1 LPRQRRGQLHDR
13 SVLRHQR
20 RPSHLLTM
28 KKTIAAGMMGNVLEW
43 YDFGLYGFFAPII
56 AELFF
61 PSDDKAAPLL
71 STFGVFAAGFL
82 MRPVGA
88 AVFGHFGDR
97 IGRKKTLAA
106 SVILMAVPTGLMGVL
121 PTHAQAGLLAPLLLT
136 VLRLAQGLSVGGE
149 FTGSIT
155 YLVEHSPPG

>member
-1 LPRQRRGQLHDR
+1 
-13 SVLRHQR
+13 
-20 RPSHLLTM
+20 
-28 KKTIAAGMMGNVLEW
+28 
-43 YDFGLYGFFAPII
+43 LYGFFAPII

-61 PSDDKAAPLL
+61 PSDDKAASLM

-106 SVILMAVPTGLMGVL
+106 SVILMAVPTGLMGGL

-155 YLVEHSPPG
+155 YLVEHSPPGNRGLIGSLPAVSAALGGLLGSGVGAVLASVISKEELLAWAWR